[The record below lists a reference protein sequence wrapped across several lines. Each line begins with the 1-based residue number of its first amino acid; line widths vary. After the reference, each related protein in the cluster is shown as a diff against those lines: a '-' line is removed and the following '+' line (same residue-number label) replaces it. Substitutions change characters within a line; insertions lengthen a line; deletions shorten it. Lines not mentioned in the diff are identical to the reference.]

1 MTLPGFPFLDFD
13 DLFEG
18 RGTAALGYRASTVA
32 LDGGSVAIAGFVVP
46 VHGRED
52 RFLLVDVPGACPDCS
67 AAPVPALALAGF
79 HELPRALATED
90 TRVVLSGRL
99 GVGFAIDADG
109 DASYL
114 RLHDARLLA

>member
-18 RGTAALGYRASTVA
+18 RGTAALGYRASAGA

-46 VHGRED
+46 VHGREH

-67 AAPVPALALAGF
+67 PAPVPALALPGF
-79 HELPRALATED
+79 HELPRVLATD